1 MGSHMAVGTSTM
13 CGKLNSD
20 GRTLCRRPVRS
31 PGAPGGGAHL
41 GAAAPRFSTSE
52 LVPTAVDPMST
63 IDLEQVMAGNTLLI
77 EGPDLPLEKGWHPD
91 PEVAGRLQYFDGER
105 FVDGMPTVSV
115 HPVLELGADPATAA
129 AVADLAAQIEARG
142 GQAIV
147 VGGSVRD
154 MLVAR
159 MENEPTSA
167 KDVDIEVF
175 GLEPGELRALL
186 ESNFRVDAT
195 GASFEVWKA
204 YVPGTQEPLDISL
217 PRRERATGLGHRDF
231 MVEADPHMTFSEA
244 ARRRDFT
251 IGAMGYN
258 PLTGEL
264 LDPYGGAQDLSDRVL
279 RHVSDAFDEDP
290 LRALRAARF
299 AARFGLSVDPE
310 TAERCRRLRPQGDHL
325 PAERNWGELA
335 MTLKQAKTPGRA
347 LHVLDEIAWIDMFA
361 EVADL
366 RGVEQE
372 KSWHPEGDVFIHTAH
387 VLDYWGTHL
396 RTGNH
401 EDDMVVAVA
410 ALCHD
415 LGKAKVTQ
423 VLDGRIRAL
432 DHERAGVGPTRSF
445 LEGLGQLRLADQVA
459 PLVENH
465 LAPVVMGKDRVSD
478 KALRR
483 LSTKVERLDLLAA
496 VARADQGG
504 RPPLDVSKPMAD
516 IDWFSERVRSLG
528 VETGPPKRLATGDHL
543 ISLGLKPGREFKV
556 LLDKAY
562 EAQLAGDIGDEA
574 AAKEF
579 LSGLIQ
585 G

>member
-1 MGSHMAVGTSTM
+1 MSTDVCGHPTLDGTTCMNPVTGPSTQ
-13 CGKLNSD
+13 CAAGHPARSA
-20 GRTLCRRPVRS
+20 PVVLRES
-31 PGAPGGGAHL
+31 SL
-41 GAAAPRFSTSE
+41 TNQNAAAD
-52 LVPTAVDPMST
+52 A
-63 IDLEQVMAGNTLLI
+63 TLDAEDVLF
-77 EGPDLPLEKGWHPD
+77 
-91 PEVAGRLQYFDGER
+91 A
-105 FVDGMPTVSV
+105 DGMPTVSV

-159 MENEPTSA
+159 MEDAPTSA

-175 GLEPGELRALL
+175 GIEPGELRALL
-186 ESNFRVDAT
+186 EQNFRVDAT

-204 YVPGTQEPLDISL
+204 YVPGAQEPLDISL
-217 PRRERATGLGHRDF
+217 PRRERATGLGHKDF

-299 AARFGLSVDPE
+299 SARFGLTVDPE
-310 TAERCRRLRPQGDHL
+310 TVERCRRLRPQGDLL

-465 LAPVVMGKDRVSD
+465 LAPVVMGKDRVTD

-516 IDWFSERVRSLG
+516 IDWFSGRVKALG
-528 VETGPPKRLATGDHL
+528 VETGPPKRLASGDHL
-543 ISLGLKPGREFKV
+543 IELGLKPGPQFKAY
-556 LLDKAY
+556 LDKAY
-562 EAQLAGDIGDEA
+562 DAQLSGELTDEA
-574 AAKEF
+574 AAKKF
-579 LSGLIQ
+579 LAVLVSQ
-585 G
+585 S

>member
-1 MGSHMAVGTSTM
+1 MVGGMEFET
-13 CGKLNSD
+13 CGHLTLDN
-20 GRTLCRRPVRS
+20 TLCQNPTNQVSTHCAAGHPIGSVIGVSTENFGQTQDPSS
-31 PGAPGGGAHL
+31 P
-41 GAAAPRFSTSE
+41 STLDVE
-52 LVPTAVDPMST
+52 DV
-63 IDLEQVMAGNTLLI
+63 LLK
-77 EGPDLPLEKGWHPD
+77 DHPS
-91 PEVAGRLQYFDGER
+91 
-105 FVDGMPTVSV
+105 MITTN
-115 HPVLELGADPATAA
+115 PVLELGADPLTSA
-129 AVADLAAQIEARG
+129 AVSNLAAQIQSRG

-154 MLVAR
+154 MLLSQIDG
-159 MENEPTSA
+159 EPSLA
-167 KDVDIEVF
+167 KDIDIEVF
-175 GLEPGELRALL
+175 GIEPGELRALI
-186 ESNFRVDAT
+186 EDNFRVDTT

-204 YVPGTQEPLDISL
+204 HIPGVTEPLDISL
-217 PRRERATGLGHRDF
+217 PRRERATGLGHKDF
-231 MVEADPHMTFSEA
+231 LVEADPHMSFSEA
-244 ARRRDFT
+244 ALRRDFT

-264 LDPYGGAQDLSDRVL
+264 LDPCGGIQDLSNRLL
-279 RHVSDAFDEDP
+279 RHVGDAFDEDP

-299 AARFGLSVDPE
+299 AARFDLVVHPE
-310 TAERCRRLRPQGDHL
+310 TVERCRRLRPQGDLL
-325 PAERNWGELA
+325 PVERRWGELS
-335 MTLKQAKTPGRA
+335 MTLKQARTPGRA
-347 LHVLDEIAWIDMFA
+347 LHVLDEIKWIDMLS

-387 VLDYWGTHL
+387 VLDYWSKNL
-396 RTGNH
+396 RTSNQ

-415 LGKAKVTQ
+415 LGKARVTQ

-465 LAPVVMGKDRVSD
+465 LAPVVMGKDRVTD

-483 LSTKVERLDLLAA
+483 LSTKVERIDLLVAL
-496 VARADQGG
+496 ARADQGG

-516 IDWFSERVRSLG
+516 IDWFSERVKSLG
-528 VETGPPKRLATGDHL
+528 VEKGPPKRLARGEHL
-543 ISLGLKPGREFKV
+543 MELGLKSGKEFKV
-556 LLDKAY
+556 YLDKAY
-562 EAQLAGDIGDEA
+562 DAQLSGEISDEA
-574 AAKEF
+574 GAKRF
-579 LSGLIQ
+579 LARLLG